1 MCEAK
6 LSANSELKSHK
17 AHFRKFLLL
26 AMEASVAVEEADA
39 VGVAFFLEAAVA
51 PFTDPVEGQEVTFGR
66 HIYA

>member
-26 AMEASVAVEEADA
+26 AMEASVALEEADA

-51 PFTDPVEGQEVTFGR
+51 PKARAFLLIRLKDR
-66 HIYA
+66 R